1 MTSNAEPGPTSGAG
15 DVGVSGPTKSL
26 WLRLLIIS
34 TAAGGAALLLTSLAG
49 LLLDGAAAGLSSLFG
64 GILVMAFFA
73 ISLLV
78 GHFGG
83 RNQSSGAIGLFAGTY
98 FIKVVGFAVVLF
110 AIGSP
115 DWLNGRW
122 FLAGAVVT
130 VVIWQAAEV
139 YGFSKARLQLY
150 NDPETTEGGTHV

>member
-15 DVGVSGPTKSL
+15 EVAVSGPSKSL
-26 WLRLLIIS
+26 WLRLLAIS
-34 TAAGGAALLLTSLAG
+34 SAAGGGALLLTSVAG
-49 LLLDGAAAGLSSLFG
+49 LLLDGAAGALSSLFG
-64 GILVMAFFA
+64 GILVIAFFA

-115 DWLNGRW
+115 DWLNDRW
-122 FLAGAVVT
+122 FLVGAVVT
-130 VVIWQAAEV
+130 VVTWQAAEI

-150 NDPETTEGGTHV
+150 NDPKTPEGGTDV